1 MRFRRDQSS
10 QITILLKIFVVP
22 DETKNRFDQVL
33 KNCDLYIFLQ
43 VGRSHTRG
51 QRVIIRVIIARE
63 Q

>member
-1 MRFRRDQSS
+1 VRFRRDQSS

-43 VGRSHTRG
+43 VGRSHTLG